1 LTPAERERRRE
12 DAFAALEGR
21 VEEKEAVKDN
31 AKRIE
36 ELYRSRER
44 DWEDPGSVNRRL
56 REGFRRDRKVL
67 QREERAVERLKERIG
82 TDMEILPEVELDAQR
97 AKLVAFEKGSAGSAR
112 TSGTFLRTPAR
123 ASSRTPISKSRIAS
137 GQKSETKKDALRRQ
151 LVNSTRAAMN
161 PFG

>member
-1 LTPAERERRRE
+1 MRGAPGGLELVG
-12 DAFAALEGR
+12 ALEGR

-44 DWEDPGSVNRRL
+44 DWEDPGNVNKRL
-56 REGFRRDRKVL
+56 RESFRRDRKIHK
-67 QREERAVERLKERIG
+67 REEEATESLKKRLG
-82 TDMEILPEVELDAQR
+82 TAMEILPEMEQDAQR
-97 AKLVAFEKGSAGSAR
+97 AKLVAFEKASTVPAR
-112 TSGTFLRTPAR
+112 TSGSFLRTPAR
-123 ASSRTPISKSRIAS
+123 TSSRTPISKSRNVS
-137 GQKSETKKDALRRQ
+137 SQKSETKKDALRRQ